1 MFPSSTSFSG
11 DEHSQCVTNAAGLED
26 TTGTFDL
33 NAEPG
38 NPRLQTLLEALLRD
52 PIAIIRSIINTIRS
66 SQLHRTR
73 FRELVETGNREGRW
87 KLPDGRVIRIDFR
100 TLLRDS
106 RLRWGSIFLMID
118 RFLYLRQASFV

>member
-1 MFPSSTSFSG
+1 MNILK
-11 DEHSQCVTNAAGLED
+11 CVTNAAGLED

-118 RFLYLRQASFV
+118 RFLYLRQVSFV